1 VELGDLAAKPDLRA
15 AMVLVLM
22 HAIRTFAGAL
32 PIGQRKLVVVDE
44 AWSLL
49 ASEDSAAALA
59 EAARTYRKLNAAAV
73 FISQRLEDFEGP
85 HGKAVRDNCAVRW
98 LLEQE
103 APEAIGTVRALLDLS
118 PAETAAL
125 RSVAS
130 RKGQY
135 SEALLVTGSGSGIVR
150 LAVDP
155 ITYWTVTSDPA
166 DLARW
171 QAARAEA
178 VGEPR
183 AALERILGRPL
194 GIGNS
199 HPGGEAALA
208 VKEVMA

>member
-1 VELGDLAAKPDLRA
+1 
-15 AMVLVLM
+15 MVLVLM

-32 PIGQRKLVVVDE
+32 PIGQRKLVVIDE

-98 LLEQE
+98 LLEQ
-103 APEAIGTVRALLDLS
+103 APEAIGAVRALLDLS
-118 PAETAAL
+118 SAETAAL

-130 RKGQY
+130 RKGAY

-150 LAVDP
+150 LAVDA

-171 QAARAEA
+171 QTARAEA
-178 VGEPR
+178 AGDPR
-183 AALERILGRPL
+183 AALERILGGPL
-194 GIGNS
+194 VGGNG
-199 HPGGEAALA
+199 HPASDTALTPE
-208 VKEVMA
+208 EVRA